1 MEPLFNS
8 KYTKEFLSSI
18 SKIDLSNLD
27 NAVKILKKVQKV
39 GGRLFILGVGGSAG
53 NASHAVNDFRKLCSI
68 ESYCPTDNISE
79 ITARTNDEGF
89 ENIFLQYLKLS
100 KLNSKDSI
108 LVLSVGGGNIKK
120 KVSVNLI
127 MLLNL
132 LRKLNQK

>member
-27 NAVKILKKVQKV
+27 NAVKILKKVQKA
-39 GGRLFILGVGGSAG
+39 GGRLFSLGVGGSAG

-120 KVSVNLI
+120 KYL
-127 MLLNL
+127 
-132 LRKLNQK
+132 